1 MQVPEQFIEDNA
13 VLDLEE
19 EDTGYAMTYFDDE
32 DADTHLEIDAF
43 GTVDLEEDDR
53 LEADL

>member
-1 MQVPEQFIEDNA
+1 MMKRMKFNEDNA
-13 VLDLEE
+13 VLVLEE